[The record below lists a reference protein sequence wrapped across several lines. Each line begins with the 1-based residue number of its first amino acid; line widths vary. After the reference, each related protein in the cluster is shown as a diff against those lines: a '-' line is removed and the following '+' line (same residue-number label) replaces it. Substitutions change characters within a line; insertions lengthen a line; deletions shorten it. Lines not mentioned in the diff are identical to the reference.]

1 MLNIVFDNIQT
12 VPCQRHSAT
21 SRAAAE
27 GIAPRAGTKRAKQIT
42 AEQAAEFMA
51 YDPETGALSWKKKP
65 NRNVR
70 LSDPVGSM
78 MPRGYIQVSLLGTK
92 YLAHRI
98 AWLLYYGEWPE
109 NLIDHI
115 NGDRADNRIANI
127 RDVTQDVNMQNLRG
141 PTALN
146 KVGLLGVRKKR
157 KKFQAQIRLHGAT
170 THIGTFA
177 TPEEA
182 HQAYIA
188 VKRKA
193 HKGCTL

>member
-1 MLNIVFDNIQT
+1 MLTAAPYQA
-12 VPCQRHSAT
+12 HSAT
-21 SRAAAE
+21 SRAAAARIE
-27 GIAPRAGTKRAKQIT
+27 PRAGTKRAKQIT

-51 YDPETGALSWKKKP
+51 YDPETGVLSWKKKP

-78 MPRGYIQVSLLGTK
+78 MPRGYIQVSFLGTR

-98 AWLLYYGEWPE
+98 AWLLYYGKWPE

-115 NGDRADNRIANI
+115 NGNRADNRIANL

-141 PTALN
+141 PTVLN

-157 KKFQAQIRLHGAT
+157 NKFQAQIRLHGT
-170 THIGTFA
+170 SIHLGCFA

-182 HQAYIA
+182 HRAYIA
-188 VKRKA
+188 AKREN